1 MSAQVTITQLPAAGA
16 ITGTEA
22 VPIVQ
27 NGQTVQTT
35 TAALAGS
42 PIQTQ
47 TFLTKNQEPTLPNSR
62 ALSGG
67 TGVGLVDGGAQSTL
81 QVTLNGVSG
90 SLETA
95 SNGIIAKSGGS
106 VTGRTLSTSG
116 SGLSVTD
123 GNGVSGN
130 PTFQLTG
137 VAASVANLSGTG
149 MLALTGGG
157 TTVAGRELTGTANQI
172 SVTNGTGASGA
183 PTFAIANNA
192 VFPGTESVQVP
203 AGTTAQ
209 RPAVPV
215 NGDIRYNTDTSRFEI
230 YAGSSWTTIGAGDGT
245 VTSVSGTANQ
255 ISVANGTTT
264 PQISITSNPVL
275 PGTGS
280 VSVPAGGTAAR
291 PGSPTNGM
299 MRYNT
304 DISLFEG
311 YLNGAWTSF
320 ASAGVGVLSINTG
333 TGLTGGPITSTGT
346 ISLANTAVTAGS
358 YTAANITVNAQ
369 GQVTAASST
378 TGLVSSFSAGTTGL
392 TPASATGGA
401 VTLAGVL
408 NPANGGTGANTLT
421 GYVKG
426 TGVTAMTAS
435 ATVPTSDLSG
445 TVTNGQLS
453 NSSLTV
459 GTTNIALGA
468 TSLTLGGL
476 TSVAVTQDPT
486 TNFQVA
492 TKQYVDGLVT
502 QGISYHTPVYLESP
516 NTTGNLNATYANGG
530 TNINIIDIANGSDL
544 TFFGAPP
551 AVGDQLLTSTGNGL
565 VAGTQYWVVAEV
577 GVARQISLTYGGA
590 PITGLTNGGVTLPS
604 RYNDGVGATLTN
616 AGTQAAL
623 TIDGVLTTVGMRVLI
638 YNQTNAIQ
646 NGVYTVTTVGTV
658 STNWVLTRAIDA
670 DTYGLR
676 DPNALGFN
684 DAFFVQ
690 AGASG
695 AGETYVCTTTGS
707 IFFGLTNIS
716 FAQISSA
723 QVYTAGNGLTLTGTE
738 FALTAPVTAP
748 NGGTGQTSYA
758 TGDLLYASN
767 STTLSKRAIGTEGY
781 ALRVAS
787 GVPSWQLLS
796 TGFPVLL
803 HSGATS
809 VDVSILNGSFPVL
822 LHNGVTS
829 VNVTCF

>member
-1 MSAQVTITQLPAAGA
+1 
-16 ITGTEA
+16 
-22 VPIVQ
+22 
-27 NGQTVQTT
+27 
-35 TAALAGS
+35 
-42 PIQTQ
+42 
-47 TFLTKNQEPTLPNSR
+47 
-62 ALSGG
+62 
-67 TGVGLVDGGAQSTL
+67 
-81 QVTLNGVSG
+81 LNGVSG

-95 SNGIIAKSGGS
+95 SNGIIAKVGGA
-106 VTGRTLSTSG
+106 VAGRTLSTSG
-116 SGLSVTD
+116 AGLTVAD
-123 GNGVSGN
+123 GAGASGN
-130 PTFQLTG
+130 PTFSLTG
-137 VAASVANLSGTG
+137 IAASVANLSGTG

-245 VTSVSGTANQ
+245 VTSVSGTAGQ
-255 ISVANGTTT
+255 ITVANGTTT
-264 PQISITSNPVL
+264 PQISITTNPVL

-280 VSVPAGGTAAR
+280 VTVPAGGTAAR
-291 PGSPTNGM
+291 SASPVNGM
-299 MRYNT
+299 IRYNT
-304 DISLFEG
+304 DSALFEG

-346 ISLANTAVTAGS
+346 ISLDNTAVTAGS

-369 GQVTAASST
+369 GQITAASST

-401 VTLAGVL
+401 VTLAGTL

-435 ATVPTSDLSG
+435 ATVPTTDLSG
-445 TVTNGQLS
+445 TVTNAQLS

-502 QGISYHTPVYLESP
+502 QGISYHEPVYVESP
-516 NTTGNLNATYANGG
+516 NTVGNLNATYN
-530 TNINIIDIANGSDL
+530 NGS
-544 TFFGAPP
+544 
-551 AVGDQLLTSTGNGL
+551 S
-565 VAGTQYWVVAEV
+565 
-577 GVARQISLTYGGA
+577 
-590 PITGLTNGGVTLPS
+590 
-604 RYNDGVGATLTN
+604 GVGATLTN

-638 YNQTNAIQ
+638 YNQTAQAQ

-658 STNWVLTRAIDA
+658 STNWVLTRATDA
-670 DTYGLR
+670 NTYGIR

-690 AGASG
+690 AGSTG
-695 AGETYVCTTTGS
+695 AGETYVCTTTGV
-707 IFFGLTNIS
+707 ITFGTTAIT

-803 HSGATS
+803 HSGATT
-809 VDVSILNGSFPVL
+809 VDVSIANGSFPVL

>member
-62 ALSGG
+62 ALSSG

-95 SNGIIAKSGGS
+95 SNGIIAKTGS
-106 VTGRTLSTSG
+106 SVAGRTLQTSG
-116 SGLSVTD
+116 AGLNVTN
-123 GNGVSGN
+123 GNGTTGD
-130 PTFQLTG
+130 PTFQLSG
-137 VAASVANLSGTG
+137 VALSVANLSGTG
-149 MLALTGGG
+149 VLALTGSG
-157 TTVAGRELTGTANQI
+157 TTVSGRDLLGTANQI
-172 SVTNGTGASGA
+172 SVTDGNGASGN
-183 PTFAIANNA
+183 PTFAIADNA

-215 NGDIRYNTDTSRFEI
+215 NGDIRYNTDTARFEI

-245 VTSVSGTANQ
+245 VTNVAGTVGQ
-255 ISVANGTTT
+255 ITVANGTTT
-264 PQISITSNPVL
+264 PQISIATNPVM

-280 VSVPAGGTAAR
+280 ISVPAGGTAAR
-291 PGSPTNGM
+291 PGTPVNGM
-299 MRYNT
+299 IRYNT
-304 DISLFEG
+304 DSLVFEG
-311 YLNGAWTSF
+311 YLNNVWTAF
-320 ASAGVGVLSINTG
+320 ASSGVGVLTVNTG
-333 TGLTGGPITSTGT
+333 TGLTGGPITSSGT
-346 ISLANTAVTAGS
+346 ISIANTAVTAGS

-369 GQVTAASST
+369 GQLTAASST
-378 TGLVSSFSAGTTGL
+378 TALVSSFSAGTTGL
-392 TPASATGGA
+392 TPATATSGA
-401 VTLAGVL
+401 VTLAGTL

-435 ATVPTSDLSG
+435 ATVPTTDLSG
-445 TVTNGQLS
+445 TVTNAQLS

-468 TSLTLGGL
+468 TASTLGGL
-476 TSVAVTQDPT
+476 ISVAVTQDPT
-486 TNFQVA
+486 TNQQVA

-502 QGISYHTPVYLESP
+502 QGISYHEPVYVESP
-516 NTTGNLNATYANGG
+516 NTVGNLNATYNNG
-530 TNINIIDIANGSDL
+530 AS
-544 TFFGAPP
+544 
-551 AVGDQLLTSTGNGL
+551 
-565 VAGTQYWVVAEV
+565 
-577 GVARQISLTYGGA
+577 
-590 PITGLTNGGVTLPS
+590 
-604 RYNDGVGATLTN
+604 GVGATLTN

-638 YNQTNAIQ
+638 YNQTAQAQ

-658 STNWVLTRAIDA
+658 STNWVLTRATDA
-670 DTYGLR
+670 NTYGLR
-676 DPNALGFN
+676 DPNALGYN
-684 DAFFVQ
+684 DAFFVT
-690 AGASG
+690 AGSTG
-695 AGETYVCTTTGS
+695 AGETYVCTTTGV
-707 IFFGLTNIS
+707 ITFGTTAIT
-716 FAQISSA
+716 FAQISAA
-723 QVYTAGNGLTLTGTE
+723 QVYTAGNGLTLTGTQ
-738 FALTAPVTAP
+738 FALTAPVTAV
-748 NGGTGQTSYA
+748 NGGSGQISYT

-781 ALRVAS
+781 ALRVTS
-787 GVPSWQLLS
+787 GVPDWQLLS
-796 TGFPVLL
+796 TGFPVTL
-803 HSGATS
+803 HSGSTV
-809 VDVSILNGSFPVL
+809 VDVPISNGTFPVL

>member
-47 TFLTKNQEPTLPNSR
+47 TFLTKNQEPTLANSR
-62 ALSGG
+62 ALSSG

-90 SLETA
+90 SLET
-95 SNGIIAKSGGS
+95 SSDGIIAKSGGS

-116 SGLSVTD
+116 SGLSVTN

-137 VAASVANLSGTG
+137 VAASVAGLSGTG

-157 TTVAGRELTGTANQI
+157 TTVSGRDLTGTANQI
-172 SVTNGTGASGA
+172 DITNGNGASGA

-255 ISVANGTTT
+255 ITVANGTTT
-264 PQISITSNPVL
+264 PQISITTNPVL

-304 DISLFEG
+304 DSSLFEG

-346 ISLANTAVTAGS
+346 ISLDNTAVTAGS

-369 GQVTAASST
+369 GQITAASST

-435 ATVPTSDLSG
+435 PTVPTTDLSG
-445 TVTNGQLS
+445 TVTNAQLS

-486 TNFQVA
+486 SNFQVA

-502 QGISYHTPVYLESP
+502 QGISYHSPVYVESP
-516 NTTGNLNATYANGG
+516 NTVGNLNATYN
-530 TNINIIDIANGSDL
+530 NGS
-544 TFFGAPP
+544 
-551 AVGDQLLTSTGNGL
+551 S
-565 VAGTQYWVVAEV
+565 
-577 GVARQISLTYGGA
+577 
-590 PITGLTNGGVTLPS
+590 
-604 RYNDGVGATLTN
+604 GVGATLTN

-623 TIDGVLTTVGMRVLI
+623 TIDGVLTTVSMRVLI
-638 YNQTNAIQ
+638 YNQTDQTQ

-658 STNWVLTRAIDA
+658 STNWVLTRATDA
-670 DTYGLR
+670 NTYGLR

-690 AGASG
+690 AGSTG
-695 AGETYVCTTTGS
+695 AGETYVCTTTGV
-707 IFFGLTNIS
+707 ITFGTTAIT
-716 FAQISSA
+716 FAQISSS

>member
-47 TFLTKNQEPTLPNSR
+47 TFLTLNQEPTLANSR
-62 ALSGG
+62 ALSGS

-95 SNGIIAKSGGS
+95 SSGIIAKVGGA
-106 VTGRTLSTSG
+106 VAGRTLSTSG
-116 SGLSVTD
+116 NGLTVSD
-123 GNGVSGN
+123 GAGASGN
-130 PTFQLTG
+130 PTFSLTG

-149 MLALTGGG
+149 VLALTNSG
-157 TTVAGRELTGTANQI
+157 TTVSGRDLLGTANQV
-172 SVTNGTGASGA
+172 SVANGNGASGN
-183 PTFAIANNA
+183 PTFAIADNA

-215 NGDIRYNTDTSRFEI
+215 NGDIRYNTDTARFEI

-245 VTSVSGTANQ
+245 VTNVAGTVNQ
-255 ISVANGTTT
+255 ITVANGTTT
-264 PQISITSNPVL
+264 PQISIATNPVI

-280 VSVPAGGTAAR
+280 ISVPAGGTAAR
-291 PGSPTNGM
+291 PGTPVNGM
-299 MRYNT
+299 IRYNT
-304 DISLFEG
+304 DSLVFEG
-311 YLNGAWTSF
+311 YLNNAWTAF
-320 ASAGVGVLSINTG
+320 ASSGVGVLTVNTG

-346 ISLANTAVTAGS
+346 ISIDNTAVTAGS

-369 GQVTAASST
+369 GQLTAASST
-378 TGLVSSFSAGTTGL
+378 TALVSTFSAGTTGL
-392 TPASATGGA
+392 TPASATSGA

-435 ATVPTSDLSG
+435 ATVPTTDLSG
-445 TVTNGQLS
+445 TVTNAQLS

-476 TSVAVTQDPT
+476 TSVAVTQDPST
-486 TNFQVA
+486 ALQVA

-502 QGISYHTPVYLESP
+502 QGISYHEPVYVESP
-516 NTTGNLNATYANGG
+516 NTVGNLNATYNNG
-530 TNINIIDIANGSDL
+530 AS
-544 TFFGAPP
+544 
-551 AVGDQLLTSTGNGL
+551 
-565 VAGTQYWVVAEV
+565 
-577 GVARQISLTYGGA
+577 
-590 PITGLTNGGVTLPS
+590 
-604 RYNDGVGATLTN
+604 GVGATLTN

-638 YNQTNAIQ
+638 YNQTAQAQ
-646 NGVYTVTTVGTV
+646 NGVYTVTVVGTV
-658 STNWVLTRAIDA
+658 STNWVLTRATDA
-670 DTYGLR
+670 NTYGLR
-676 DPNALGFN
+676 DPNALGYN

-690 AGASG
+690 AGSTG
-695 AGETYVCTTTGS
+695 AGETYVCTTTGV
-707 IFFGLTNIS
+707 ITFGTTAIT

-723 QVYTAGNGLTLTGTE
+723 QVYTAGNGLTLTGTQ
-738 FALTAPVTAP
+738 FALTAPVTAV
-748 NGGTGQTSYA
+748 NGGTGQTSYT

-767 STTLSKRAIGTEGY
+767 STTLTKRAIGTEGY
-781 ALRVAS
+781 ALRVTS
-787 GVPSWQLLS
+787 GVPDWQLLS
-796 TGFPVLL
+796 TGFPITL
-803 HSGATS
+803 HSGTTV
-809 VDVSILNGSFPVL
+809 VDVPIANGSFPVL

>member
-95 SNGIIAKSGGS
+95 SNGIIAKVGGA
-106 VTGRTLSTSG
+106 VAGRTLSTSG
-116 SGLSVTD
+116 AGLTVAD
-123 GNGVSGN
+123 GAGASGN
-130 PTFQLTG
+130 PTFSLTG

-157 TTVAGRELTGTANQI
+157 TTVSGRDLTGTANQI
-172 SVTNGTGASGA
+172 DITNGNGASGA

-255 ISVANGTTT
+255 ITVANGTTT

-280 VSVPAGGTAAR
+280 VTVPAGGTAAR
-291 PGSPTNGM
+291 SASPVNGM
-299 MRYNT
+299 IRYNT
-304 DISLFEG
+304 DSALFEG

-346 ISLANTAVTAGS
+346 ISLDNTAVTAGS

-369 GQVTAASST
+369 GQITAASST

-401 VTLAGVL
+401 VTLAGTL

-435 ATVPTSDLSG
+435 ATVPTTDLSG
-445 TVTNGQLS
+445 TVTNAQLS

-502 QGISYHTPVYLESP
+502 QGISYHEPVYVESP
-516 NTTGNLNATYANGG
+516 NSVGNLNATYN
-530 TNINIIDIANGSDL
+530 NGS
-544 TFFGAPP
+544 
-551 AVGDQLLTSTGNGL
+551 S
-565 VAGTQYWVVAEV
+565 
-577 GVARQISLTYGGA
+577 
-590 PITGLTNGGVTLPS
+590 
-604 RYNDGVGATLTN
+604 GVGATLTN

-638 YNQTNAIQ
+638 YNQTAQAQ

-658 STNWVLTRAIDA
+658 STNWVLTRATDA
-670 DTYGLR
+670 NTYGLR
-676 DPNALGFN
+676 DPNALGYN

-690 AGASG
+690 AGSTG
-695 AGETYVCTTTGS
+695 AGETYVCTTTGV
-707 IFFGLTNIS
+707 ITFGTTAIT
-716 FAQISSA
+716 FAQISSS

-803 HSGATS
+803 HSGATT
-809 VDVSILNGSFPVL
+809 VDVSIANGSFPVL

>member
-47 TFLTKNQEPTLPNSR
+47 TFLTKNQEPTLANSR

-67 TGVGLVDGGAQSTL
+67 TGIGLVDGGAQSTL
-81 QVTLNGVSG
+81 QVALNGVSG

-137 VAASVANLSGTG
+137 VAASVAGLSGTG

-157 TTVAGRELTGTANQI
+157 TTVAGRDLTGTANQI
-172 SVTNGTGASGA
+172 DITNGNGASGA
-183 PTFAIANNA
+183 PTFKIADNA

-255 ISVANGTTT
+255 ITVANGTTT
-264 PQISITSNPVL
+264 PQISITTNPVL

-280 VSVPAGGTAAR
+280 VTVPAGSTAAR
-291 PGSPTNGM
+291 SASPVNGM
-299 MRYNT
+299 IRYNT
-304 DISLFEG
+304 DSALFEG

-346 ISLANTAVTAGS
+346 ISLDNTAVTAGS

-369 GQVTAASST
+369 GQITAASST

-392 TPASATGGA
+392 TPATATGGA
-401 VTLAGVL
+401 ITLAGVL

-435 ATVPTSDLSG
+435 ATVPTTDLSG
-445 TVTNGQLS
+445 TVTNAQLS

-459 GTTNIALGA
+459 GTTSIALGA

-486 TNFQVA
+486 SNFQVA

-502 QGISYHTPVYLESP
+502 QGISYHEPVYVESP
-516 NTTGNLNATYANGG
+516 NSVGNLNATYN
-530 TNINIIDIANGSDL
+530 NGS
-544 TFFGAPP
+544 
-551 AVGDQLLTSTGNGL
+551 S
-565 VAGTQYWVVAEV
+565 
-577 GVARQISLTYGGA
+577 
-590 PITGLTNGGVTLPS
+590 
-604 RYNDGVGATLTN
+604 GVGATLTN

-638 YNQTNAIQ
+638 YNQTAQAQ

-658 STNWVLTRAIDA
+658 STNWVLTRATDA
-670 DTYGLR
+670 NTYGLR
-676 DPNALGFN
+676 DPNALGYN

-690 AGASG
+690 AGSTG
-695 AGETYVCTTTGS
+695 AGETYVCTTTGV
-707 IFFGLTNIS
+707 ITFGTTAIT

-723 QVYTAGNGLTLTGTE
+723 QVYTAGNGLTLTGTQ

-758 TGDLLYASN
+758 TGDLLFASN

>member
-47 TFLTKNQEPTLPNSR
+47 TFLTLNQEPTLANSR

-95 SNGIIAKSGGS
+95 SSGIIAKVGG
-106 VTGRTLSTSG
+106 VVAGRTLSTSG
-116 SGLSVTD
+116 NGITVSD
-123 GNGVSGN
+123 GAGASGN
-130 PTFQLTG
+130 PTFSLTG

-157 TTVAGRELTGTANQI
+157 TTVSGRDLTGTANQI
-172 SVTNGTGASGA
+172 DIANGNGASGA
-183 PTFAIANNA
+183 PTFKIADNA

-215 NGDIRYNTDTSRFEI
+215 NGDIRYNTDTTRFEI

-245 VTSVSGTANQ
+245 VTNVGGTVGQ
-255 ISVANGTTT
+255 ITVANGTTT
-264 PQISITSNPVL
+264 PVVSIATNPVI

-280 VSVPAGGTAAR
+280 ISVPAGGTAAR

-299 MRYNT
+299 IRYNT
-304 DISLFEG
+304 DSLVFEG
-311 YLNGAWTSF
+311 YLNNAWTAF
-320 ASAGVGVLSINTG
+320 ASSGVGVLTVNTG

-346 ISLANTAVTAGS
+346 ISIDNTTVTAGS

-369 GQVTAASST
+369 GQLTAASST
-378 TGLVSSFSAGTTGL
+378 TALVSSFSAGTTGL
-392 TPASATGGA
+392 TPASATSGA
-401 VTLAGVL
+401 VTLAGTL

-435 ATVPTSDLSG
+435 ATVPTTDLSG
-445 TVTNGQLS
+445 TVTNAQLS

-459 GTTNIALGA
+459 GTTNIVLGA
-468 TSLTLGGL
+468 TASTLGGL

-486 TNFQVA
+486 TNLQVA

-502 QGISYHTPVYLESP
+502 QGISYHEPVYVESP
-516 NTTGNLNATYANGG
+516 NTVGNLNATYNNG
-530 TNINIIDIANGSDL
+530 AS
-544 TFFGAPP
+544 
-551 AVGDQLLTSTGNGL
+551 
-565 VAGTQYWVVAEV
+565 
-577 GVARQISLTYGGA
+577 
-590 PITGLTNGGVTLPS
+590 
-604 RYNDGVGATLTN
+604 GVGATLTN

-638 YNQTNAIQ
+638 YNQTAQ
-646 NGVYTVTTVGTV
+646 AENGVYTVTTVGTV
-658 STNWVLTRAIDA
+658 STNWVLTRATDA
-670 DTYGLR
+670 NTYGLR
-676 DPNALGFN
+676 DPNALGYN
-684 DAFFVQ
+684 DAFFVT
-690 AGASG
+690 AGSTG
-695 AGETYVCTTTGS
+695 AGETYVCTTAGVIT
-707 IFFGLTNIS
+707 FGTTAIT
-716 FAQISSA
+716 FAQISAA
-723 QVYTAGNGLTLTGTE
+723 QVYTAGNGLTLTGTQ
-738 FALTAPVTAP
+738 FALTAPVTAV
-748 NGGTGQTSYA
+748 NGGSGQISYT

-781 ALRVAS
+781 ALRVTS
-787 GVPSWQLLS
+787 GVPDWQLLS
-796 TGFPVLL
+796 TGFPITL
-803 HSGATS
+803 HSGTTV
-809 VDVSILNGSFPVL
+809 VDVPITNGTFPVL

>member
-47 TFLTKNQEPTLPNSR
+47 TFITKNQEPTLANSR

-95 SNGIIAKSGGS
+95 SSGIIAKVGGA
-106 VTGRTLSTSG
+106 VAGRTLSTSG
-116 SGLSVTD
+116 NGLTVSDGAGASGD
-123 GNGVSGN
+123 
-130 PTFQLTG
+130 PTFSLTG

-149 MLALTGGG
+149 VLALTNSG
-157 TTVAGRELTGTANQI
+157 TTVSGRDLLGTANQV
-172 SVTNGTGASGA
+172 SVTNGNGASGN
-183 PTFAIANNA
+183 PTFAIADNA

-215 NGDIRYNTDTSRFEI
+215 NGDIRYNTDTARFEI

-245 VTSVSGTANQ
+245 VTNVAGTVNQ
-255 ISVANGTTT
+255 ITVTNGTTT
-264 PQISITSNPVL
+264 PQISIATNPVI

-280 VSVPAGGTAAR
+280 ISVPAGGTAAR
-291 PGSPTNGM
+291 PGTPVNGM
-299 MRYNT
+299 IRYNT
-304 DISLFEG
+304 DTLLFEG
-311 YLNGAWTSF
+311 YLNNAWTAFS
-320 ASAGVGVLSINTG
+320 SAGVGVLTVNTG
-333 TGLTGGPITSTGT
+333 TGLTGGPITSSGT
-346 ISLANTAVTAGS
+346 ISIDNTAVTAGS

-369 GQVTAASST
+369 GQLTAASST
-378 TGLVSSFSAGTTGL
+378 TALVSTFSAGTTGL
-392 TPASATGGA
+392 TPATATSGA

-435 ATVPTSDLSG
+435 ATVPTTDLSG
-445 TVTNGQLS
+445 TVTNAQLS

-476 TSVAVTQDPT
+476 TSVAVTQDPST
-486 TNFQVA
+486 ALQVA

-502 QGISYHTPVYLESP
+502 QGISYHDPVYVESP
-516 NTTGNLNATYANGG
+516 NTVGNLTATYNNG
-530 TNINIIDIANGSDL
+530 AS
-544 TFFGAPP
+544 
-551 AVGDQLLTSTGNGL
+551 
-565 VAGTQYWVVAEV
+565 
-577 GVARQISLTYGGA
+577 
-590 PITGLTNGGVTLPS
+590 
-604 RYNDGVGATLTN
+604 GVGATLTN

-623 TIDGVLTTVGMRVLI
+623 TVDGVLTTVGMRVLI
-638 YNQTNAIQ
+638 YNQTAQ
-646 NGVYTVTTVGTV
+646 AENGVYTVTTVGTV
-658 STNWVLTRAIDA
+658 STNWVLTRATDA
-670 DTYGLR
+670 NTYGLR
-676 DPNALGFN
+676 DPNSLGYN

-690 AGASG
+690 AGSTG
-695 AGETYVCTTTGS
+695 AGETYVCTTTGV
-707 IFFGLTNIS
+707 ITFGTTAIT

-723 QVYTAGNGLTLTGTE
+723 QVYTAGNGLTLTGTQ
-738 FALTAPVTAP
+738 FALTAPVTAV
-748 NGGTGQTSYA
+748 NGGTGQTSYT

-767 STTLSKRAIGTEGY
+767 STTLTKRAIGTEGY

-796 TGFPVLL
+796 TGFPVTL
-803 HSGATS
+803 HSGSTV
-809 VDVSILNGSFPVL
+809 VDVPISNGTFPVL

>member
-1 MSAQVTITQLPAAGA
+1 M
-16 ITGTEA
+16 
-22 VPIVQ
+22 
-27 NGQTVQTT
+27 
-35 TAALAGS
+35 
-42 PIQTQ
+42 
-47 TFLTKNQEPTLPNSR
+47 
-62 ALSGG
+62 
-67 TGVGLVDGGAQSTL
+67 
-81 QVTLNGVSG
+81 
-90 SLETA
+90 
-95 SNGIIAKSGGS
+95 
-106 VTGRTLSTSG
+106 
-116 SGLSVTD
+116 
-123 GNGVSGN
+123 
-130 PTFQLTG
+130 
-137 VAASVANLSGTG
+137 
-149 MLALTGGG
+149 
-157 TTVAGRELTGTANQI
+157 
-172 SVTNGTGASGA
+172 
-183 PTFAIANNA
+183 
-192 VFPGTESVQVP
+192 
-203 AGTTAQ
+203 
-209 RPAVPV
+209 
-215 NGDIRYNTDTSRFEI
+215 IRYNTDS
-230 YAGSSWTTIGAGDGT
+230 A
-245 VTSVSGTANQ
+245 
-255 ISVANGTTT
+255 
-264 PQISITSNPVL
+264 
-275 PGTGS
+275 
-280 VSVPAGGTAAR
+280 
-291 PGSPTNGM
+291 
-299 MRYNT
+299 
-304 DISLFEG
+304 LFEG

-369 GQVTAASST
+369 GQLTAASST
-378 TGLVSSFSAGTTGL
+378 TALVSSFSAGTTGL
-392 TPASATGGA
+392 TPATATGGA

-435 ATVPTSDLSG
+435 ATVPTTDLSG
-445 TVTNGQLS
+445 TVTNAQLS
-453 NSSLTV
+453 NNSLTV
-459 GTTNIALGA
+459 GTTNIVLGA
-468 TSLTLGGL
+468 TASTLGGL

-502 QGISYHTPVYLESP
+502 QGISYHTPVYVESP
-516 NTTGNLNATYANGG
+516 NTVGNLNATYN
-530 TNINIIDIANGSDL
+530 NGS
-544 TFFGAPP
+544 
-551 AVGDQLLTSTGNGL
+551 S
-565 VAGTQYWVVAEV
+565 
-577 GVARQISLTYGGA
+577 
-590 PITGLTNGGVTLPS
+590 
-604 RYNDGVGATLTN
+604 GVGATLTN

-623 TIDGVLTTVGMRVLI
+623 TIDGVLTTVSMRVLI
-638 YNQTNAIQ
+638 YNQTDQTQ

-658 STNWVLTRAIDA
+658 STNWVLTRATDA
-670 DTYGLR
+670 NTYGIR

-690 AGASG
+690 AGSTG
-695 AGETYVCTTTGS
+695 AGETYVCTTTGV
-707 IFFGLTNIS
+707 ITFGTTAIT

-748 NGGTGQTSYA
+748 NGGTGQTSYT

-767 STTLSKRAIGTEGY
+767 STTLAKRAIGTEGY

>member
-62 ALSGG
+62 ALSSG

-90 SLETA
+90 SLET
-95 SNGIIAKSGGS
+95 SSDGIIAKSGGS

-116 SGLSVTD
+116 SGLSVTN

-137 VAASVANLSGTG
+137 VAASVAGLSGTG

-255 ISVANGTTT
+255 ITVANGTTT
-264 PQISITSNPVL
+264 PQISITTNPVL

-280 VSVPAGGTAAR
+280 VTVPAGGTAAR
-291 PGSPTNGM
+291 SASPVNGM
-299 MRYNT
+299 IRYNT
-304 DISLFEG
+304 DSALFEG

-346 ISLANTAVTAGS
+346 ISLDNTAVTAGS

-369 GQVTAASST
+369 GQITAASST

-392 TPASATGGA
+392 TPATATGGA

-435 ATVPTSDLSG
+435 ATVPTTDLSG
-445 TVTNGQLS
+445 TVTNAQLS

-502 QGISYHTPVYLESP
+502 QGISYHEPVYVESP
-516 NTTGNLNATYANGG
+516 NSVGNLNATYN
-530 TNINIIDIANGSDL
+530 NGS
-544 TFFGAPP
+544 
-551 AVGDQLLTSTGNGL
+551 S
-565 VAGTQYWVVAEV
+565 
-577 GVARQISLTYGGA
+577 
-590 PITGLTNGGVTLPS
+590 
-604 RYNDGVGATLTN
+604 GVGATLTN

-638 YNQTNAIQ
+638 YNQTAQAQ

-658 STNWVLTRAIDA
+658 STNWVLTRATDA
-670 DTYGLR
+670 NTYGIR

-690 AGASG
+690 AGSTG
-695 AGETYVCTTTGS
+695 AGETYVCTTTGV
-707 IFFGLTNIS
+707 ITFGTTAIT
-716 FAQISSA
+716 FAQISSS

-758 TGDLLYASN
+758 TGDLLFASN

-803 HSGATS
+803 HSGATT

>member
-47 TFLTKNQEPTLPNSR
+47 TFLTLNQEPTLANSR
-62 ALSGG
+62 ALSSG

-95 SNGIIAKSGGS
+95 SSGIIAKVGG
-106 VTGRTLSTSG
+106 VVAGRTLSTSG
-116 SGLSVTD
+116 NGITVSD
-123 GNGVSGN
+123 GAGASGN
-130 PTFQLTG
+130 PTFSLTG

-157 TTVAGRELTGTANQI
+157 TTVSGRDLTGTANQI
-172 SVTNGTGASGA
+172 DIANGNGASGA
-183 PTFAIANNA
+183 PTFKIADNA

-215 NGDIRYNTDTSRFEI
+215 NGDIRYNTDTTRFEI

-245 VTSVSGTANQ
+245 VTNVGGTVGQ
-255 ISVANGTTT
+255 ITVANGTTT
-264 PQISITSNPVL
+264 PVVSIATNPVI

-280 VSVPAGGTAAR
+280 ISVPAGGTAAR
-291 PGSPTNGM
+291 PGTPTNGM
-299 MRYNT
+299 IRYNT
-304 DISLFEG
+304 DSLVFEG
-311 YLNGAWTSF
+311 YLNNAWTAF
-320 ASAGVGVLSINTG
+320 ASSGVGVLTVNTG

-346 ISLANTAVTAGS
+346 ISIANTAVTAGS

-369 GQVTAASST
+369 GQLTAASST
-378 TGLVSSFSAGTTGL
+378 TALVSSFSAGTTGL
-392 TPASATGGA
+392 TPATATSGA
-401 VTLAGVL
+401 VTLAGTL

-435 ATVPTSDLSG
+435 ATVPTTDLSG
-445 TVTNGQLS
+445 TVTNAQLS

-459 GTTNIALGA
+459 GTTNIVLGA
-468 TSLTLGGL
+468 TASTLGGL

-486 TNFQVA
+486 TNLQVA

-502 QGISYHTPVYLESP
+502 QGISYHSPVYVESP
-516 NTTGNLNATYANGG
+516 DTAGNLNATYNNG
-530 TNINIIDIANGSDL
+530 AS
-544 TFFGAPP
+544 
-551 AVGDQLLTSTGNGL
+551 
-565 VAGTQYWVVAEV
+565 
-577 GVARQISLTYGGA
+577 
-590 PITGLTNGGVTLPS
+590 
-604 RYNDGVGATLTN
+604 GVGATLTN

-638 YNQTNAIQ
+638 YNQTAQ
-646 NGVYTVTTVGTV
+646 TENGVYTVTTVGTV
-658 STNWVLTRAIDA
+658 STNWVLTRATDA
-670 DTYGLR
+670 NTYGLR
-676 DPNALGFN
+676 DPNALGYN
-684 DAFFVQ
+684 DAFFVT
-690 AGASG
+690 AGSTG
-695 AGETYVCTTTGS
+695 AGETYVCTTAGVIT
-707 IFFGLTNIS
+707 FGTTAIT
-716 FAQISSA
+716 FAQISAA
-723 QVYTAGNGLTLTGTE
+723 QVYTAGNGLTLTGTQ
-738 FALTAPVTAP
+738 FALTAPVTAV
-748 NGGTGQTSYA
+748 NGGSGQISYT

-781 ALRVAS
+781 ALRVTS
-787 GVPSWQLLS
+787 GVPDWQLLS
-796 TGFPVLL
+796 TGFPVTL
-803 HSGATS
+803 HSGSTV
-809 VDVSILNGSFPVL
+809 VDVPISNGTFPVL

>member
-47 TFLTKNQEPTLPNSR
+47 TFLTLNQEPTLANSR

-95 SNGIIAKSGGS
+95 SNGIIAKVGGA
-106 VTGRTLSTSG
+106 VAGRTLSTSG
-116 SGLSVTD
+116 NGITVSD
-123 GNGVSGN
+123 GAGSSGN
-130 PTFQLTG
+130 PTFSLTG

-157 TTVAGRELTGTANQI
+157 TTVSGRDLTGTANQI
-172 SVTNGTGASGA
+172 DIANGNGASGA
-183 PTFAIANNA
+183 PTFKIADNA

-215 NGDIRYNTDTSRFEI
+215 NGDIRYNTDTTRFEI

-245 VTSVSGTANQ
+245 VTNVGGTVGQ
-255 ISVANGTTT
+255 ITVANGTTT
-264 PQISITSNPVL
+264 PVVSIATNPVI

-280 VSVPAGGTAAR
+280 ISVPAGGTAAR

-299 MRYNT
+299 IRYNT
-304 DISLFEG
+304 DSLVFEG
-311 YLNGAWTSF
+311 YLNNVWTAF
-320 ASAGVGVLSINTG
+320 ASSGVGVLSISTG

-346 ISLANTAVTAGS
+346 ISIANTAVTAGS

-369 GQVTAASST
+369 GQLTAASST
-378 TGLVSSFSAGTTGL
+378 TALVSSFSAGTTGL
-392 TPASATGGA
+392 TPATATSGA
-401 VTLAGVL
+401 VTLAGTL

-435 ATVPTSDLSG
+435 ATVPTTDLSG
-445 TVTNGQLS
+445 TVTNAQLS

-459 GTTNIALGA
+459 GTTNIVLGA
-468 TSLTLGGL
+468 TASTLGGL

-486 TNFQVA
+486 TNLQVA

-502 QGISYHTPVYLESP
+502 QGISYHSPVYVESP
-516 NTTGNLNATYANGG
+516 DTVGNLNATYNNG
-530 TNINIIDIANGSDL
+530 AS
-544 TFFGAPP
+544 
-551 AVGDQLLTSTGNGL
+551 
-565 VAGTQYWVVAEV
+565 
-577 GVARQISLTYGGA
+577 
-590 PITGLTNGGVTLPS
+590 
-604 RYNDGVGATLTN
+604 GVGATLTN

-638 YNQTNAIQ
+638 YNQTAQ
-646 NGVYTVTTVGTV
+646 AENGVYTVTTVGTV
-658 STNWVLTRAIDA
+658 STNWVLTRATDA
-670 DTYGLR
+670 NTYGLR
-676 DPNALGFN
+676 DPNALGYN
-684 DAFFVQ
+684 DAFFVT
-690 AGASG
+690 AGSTG
-695 AGETYVCTTTGS
+695 AGETYVCTTAGVIT
-707 IFFGLTNIS
+707 FGTTAIT
-716 FAQISSA
+716 FAQISAA
-723 QVYTAGNGLTLTGTE
+723 QVYTAGNGLTLTGTQ
-738 FALTAPVTAP
+738 FALTAPVTAV
-748 NGGTGQTSYA
+748 NGGSGQISYT

-781 ALRVAS
+781 ALRVTS
-787 GVPSWQLLS
+787 GVPDWQLLS
-796 TGFPVLL
+796 TGFPITL
-803 HSGATS
+803 HSGTTVVNVPIA
-809 VDVSILNGSFPVL
+809 NGSFPVL

>member
-62 ALSGG
+62 ALSSG

-95 SNGIIAKSGGS
+95 SNGIIAKVGGA
-106 VTGRTLSTSG
+106 VAGRTLSTSG
-116 SGLSVTD
+116 AGLTVAD
-123 GNGVSGN
+123 GAGASGN
-130 PTFQLTG
+130 PTFSLTG
-137 VAASVANLSGTG
+137 IAASVANLSGTG

-245 VTSVSGTANQ
+245 VTSVSGTAGQ
-255 ISVANGTTT
+255 ITVANGTTT
-264 PQISITSNPVL
+264 PQISITTNPVL

-280 VSVPAGGTAAR
+280 VTVPAGGTAAR
-291 PGSPTNGM
+291 SASPVNGM
-299 MRYNT
+299 IRYNT
-304 DISLFEG
+304 DSALFEG

-346 ISLANTAVTAGS
+346 ISLDNTAVTAGS

-369 GQVTAASST
+369 GQITAASST

-401 VTLAGVL
+401 VTLAGTL

-435 ATVPTSDLSG
+435 ATVPTTDLSG
-445 TVTNGQLS
+445 TVTNAQLS

-502 QGISYHTPVYLESP
+502 QGISYHEPVYVESP
-516 NTTGNLNATYANGG
+516 NTVGNLNATYN
-530 TNINIIDIANGSDL
+530 NGS
-544 TFFGAPP
+544 
-551 AVGDQLLTSTGNGL
+551 S
-565 VAGTQYWVVAEV
+565 
-577 GVARQISLTYGGA
+577 
-590 PITGLTNGGVTLPS
+590 
-604 RYNDGVGATLTN
+604 GVGATLTN

-638 YNQTNAIQ
+638 YNQTAQAQ

-658 STNWVLTRAIDA
+658 STNWVLTRATDA
-670 DTYGLR
+670 NTYGIR

-690 AGASG
+690 AGSTG
-695 AGETYVCTTTGS
+695 AGETYVCTTTGV
-707 IFFGLTNIS
+707 ITFGTTAIT

-803 HSGATS
+803 HSGATT
-809 VDVSILNGSFPVL
+809 VDVSIANGSFPVL

>member
-62 ALSGG
+62 ALSSG

-81 QVTLNGVSG
+81 QITLNGVSG

-95 SNGIIAKSGGS
+95 SNGIIAKVGGA
-106 VTGRTLSTSG
+106 VAGRTLSTSG
-116 SGLSVTD
+116 NGITVSD
-123 GNGVSGN
+123 GAGASGN
-130 PTFQLTG
+130 PTFSLTG

-149 MLALTGGG
+149 VLALTSSG
-157 TTVAGRELTGTANQI
+157 TTVSGRDLLGTANQV
-172 SVTNGTGASGA
+172 SVTNGNGASGN
-183 PTFAIANNA
+183 PTFAIADNA

-215 NGDIRYNTDTSRFEI
+215 NGDIRYNTDTTRFEI

-245 VTSVSGTANQ
+245 VTNVGGTVGQ
-255 ISVANGTTT
+255 ITVANGTTT
-264 PQISITSNPVL
+264 PVVSIATNPVI

-280 VSVPAGGTAAR
+280 ISVPAGGTAAR

-299 MRYNT
+299 IRYNT
-304 DISLFEG
+304 DSLVFEG
-311 YLNGAWTSF
+311 YLNNAWTAF
-320 ASAGVGVLSINTG
+320 ASSGVGVLTVNTG

-346 ISLANTAVTAGS
+346 ISIANTAVTAGS

-369 GQVTAASST
+369 GQLTAASST
-378 TGLVSSFSAGTTGL
+378 TALVSSFSAGTTGL
-392 TPASATGGA
+392 TPATATSGA
-401 VTLAGVL
+401 VTLAGTL

-435 ATVPTSDLSG
+435 ATVPTTDLSG
-445 TVTNGQLS
+445 TVTNAQLS

-459 GTTNIALGA
+459 GTTNIVLGA
-468 TSLTLGGL
+468 TASTLGGL

-486 TNFQVA
+486 TNLQVA

-502 QGISYHTPVYLESP
+502 QGISYHEPVYVESP
-516 NTTGNLNATYANGG
+516 NTVGNLNATYNNG
-530 TNINIIDIANGSDL
+530 AS
-544 TFFGAPP
+544 
-551 AVGDQLLTSTGNGL
+551 
-565 VAGTQYWVVAEV
+565 
-577 GVARQISLTYGGA
+577 
-590 PITGLTNGGVTLPS
+590 
-604 RYNDGVGATLTN
+604 GVGATLTN

-638 YNQTNAIQ
+638 YNQTAQ
-646 NGVYTVTTVGTV
+646 TENGVYTVTTVGTV
-658 STNWVLTRAIDA
+658 STNWVLTRATDA
-670 DTYGLR
+670 NTYGLR
-676 DPNALGFN
+676 DPNALGYN
-684 DAFFVQ
+684 DAFFVT
-690 AGASG
+690 AGSTG
-695 AGETYVCTTTGS
+695 AGETYVCTTAGVIT
-707 IFFGLTNIS
+707 FGTTAIT
-716 FAQISSA
+716 FAQISAA
-723 QVYTAGNGLTLTGTE
+723 QVYTAGNGLTLTGTQ
-738 FALTAPVTAP
+738 FALTAPVTAV
-748 NGGTGQTSYA
+748 NGGSGQISYT

-781 ALRVAS
+781 ALRVTS
-787 GVPSWQLLS
+787 GVPDWQLLS
-796 TGFPVLL
+796 TGFPVTL
-803 HSGATS
+803 HSGSTV
-809 VDVSILNGSFPVL
+809 VDVPISNGTFPVL

>member
-47 TFLTKNQEPTLPNSR
+47 TFLTLNQEPTLANSR
-62 ALSGG
+62 ALSSG

-116 SGLSVTD
+116 NGITVSD
-123 GNGVSGN
+123 GAGASGN
-130 PTFQLTG
+130 PTFSLTG

-157 TTVAGRELTGTANQI
+157 TTVSGRDLTGTANQI
-172 SVTNGTGASGA
+172 DIANGNGASGA
-183 PTFAIANNA
+183 PTFKIADNA

-215 NGDIRYNTDTSRFEI
+215 NGDIRYNTDTTRFEI

-245 VTSVSGTANQ
+245 VTNVGGTVGQ
-255 ISVANGTTT
+255 ITVANGTTT
-264 PQISITSNPVL
+264 PVVSIATNPVI

-280 VSVPAGGTAAR
+280 ISVPAGGTAAR

-299 MRYNT
+299 IRYNT
-304 DISLFEG
+304 DSLVFEG
-311 YLNGAWTSF
+311 YLNNAWTAF
-320 ASAGVGVLSINTG
+320 ASSGVGVLTVNTG

-346 ISLANTAVTAGS
+346 ISIANTAVTAGS

-369 GQVTAASST
+369 GQLTAASST
-378 TGLVSSFSAGTTGL
+378 TALVSSFSAGTTGL
-392 TPASATGGA
+392 TPATATSGA
-401 VTLAGVL
+401 VTLAGTL

-435 ATVPTSDLSG
+435 ATVPTTDLSG
-445 TVTNGQLS
+445 TVTNAQLS

-459 GTTNIALGA
+459 GTTNIVLGA
-468 TSLTLGGL
+468 TASTLGGL

-486 TNFQVA
+486 TNLQVA

-502 QGISYHTPVYLESP
+502 QGISYHSPVYVESP
-516 NTTGNLNATYANGG
+516 DTAGNLNATYNNG
-530 TNINIIDIANGSDL
+530 AS
-544 TFFGAPP
+544 
-551 AVGDQLLTSTGNGL
+551 
-565 VAGTQYWVVAEV
+565 
-577 GVARQISLTYGGA
+577 
-590 PITGLTNGGVTLPS
+590 
-604 RYNDGVGATLTN
+604 GVGATLTN

-638 YNQTNAIQ
+638 YNQTAQ
-646 NGVYTVTTVGTV
+646 AENGVYTVTTVGTV
-658 STNWVLTRAIDA
+658 STNWVLTRATDA
-670 DTYGLR
+670 NTYGLR
-676 DPNALGFN
+676 DPNALGYN
-684 DAFFVQ
+684 DAFFVT
-690 AGASG
+690 AGSTG
-695 AGETYVCTTTGS
+695 AGETYVCTTAGVIT
-707 IFFGLTNIS
+707 FGTTAIT
-716 FAQISSA
+716 FAQISAA
-723 QVYTAGNGLTLTGTE
+723 QVYTAGNGLTLTGTQ
-738 FALTAPVTAP
+738 FALTAPVTAV
-748 NGGTGQTSYA
+748 NGGSGQTSYT

-781 ALRVAS
+781 ALRVTS
-787 GVPSWQLLS
+787 GVPDWQLLA
-796 TGFPVLL
+796 TGFPITL
-803 HSGATS
+803 HSGTTV
-809 VDVSILNGSFPVL
+809 VDVPITNGTFPVL

>member
-47 TFLTKNQEPTLPNSR
+47 TFLTLNQEPTLANSR
-62 ALSGG
+62 ALSGS

-90 SLETA
+90 SLET
-95 SNGIIAKSGGS
+95 SSDGIIAKSGGA
-106 VTGRTLSTSG
+106 VAGRTLSTSG
-116 SGLSVTD
+116 AGLTVSD
-123 GNGVSGN
+123 GAGASGN
-130 PTFQLTG
+130 PTFSLTG

-149 MLALTGGG
+149 VLALTNSG
-157 TTVAGRELTGTANQI
+157 TTVSGRDLLGTANQV
-172 SVTNGTGASGA
+172 SVTNGNGASGN
-183 PTFAIANNA
+183 PTFAIADNA

-215 NGDIRYNTDTSRFEI
+215 NGDIRYNTDTARFEI

-245 VTSVSGTANQ
+245 VTNVAGTVDQ
-255 ISVANGTTT
+255 ITVANGTTT
-264 PQISITSNPVL
+264 PQISIATNPVI

-280 VSVPAGGTAAR
+280 ISVPAGGTAAR
-291 PGSPTNGM
+291 PGTPVNGM
-299 MRYNT
+299 IRYNT
-304 DISLFEG
+304 DSLVFEG
-311 YLNGAWTSF
+311 YLNNAWTAF
-320 ASAGVGVLSINTG
+320 ASSGVGVLTVNTG

-346 ISLANTAVTAGS
+346 ISISDTAVTAGS

-369 GQVTAASST
+369 GQLTAASST
-378 TGLVSSFSAGTTGL
+378 TALVSSFSAGTTGL
-392 TPASATGGA
+392 TPATATSGA
-401 VTLAGVL
+401 VTLAGTL

-435 ATVPTSDLSG
+435 ATVPTTDLSG
-445 TVTNGQLS
+445 TVTNAQLS

-476 TSVAVTQDPT
+476 TSVAVTQDPST
-486 TNFQVA
+486 ALQVA

-502 QGISYHTPVYLESP
+502 QGISYHDPVYVESP
-516 NTTGNLNATYANGG
+516 NTVGNLTATYN
-530 TNINIIDIANGSDL
+530 NGS
-544 TFFGAPP
+544 
-551 AVGDQLLTSTGNGL
+551 S
-565 VAGTQYWVVAEV
+565 
-577 GVARQISLTYGGA
+577 
-590 PITGLTNGGVTLPS
+590 
-604 RYNDGVGATLTN
+604 GVGATLTN

-638 YNQTNAIQ
+638 YNQTAQ
-646 NGVYTVTTVGTV
+646 AENGVYTVTTVGTV
-658 STNWVLTRAIDA
+658 STNWVLTRATDA

-676 DPNALGFN
+676 DPDSLGYN

-690 AGASG
+690 AGSTG
-695 AGETYVCTTTGS
+695 AGETYVCTTTGV
-707 IFFGLTNIS
+707 ITFGTTAIT

-723 QVYTAGNGLTLTGTE
+723 QVYTAGNGLTLTGTQ
-738 FALTAPVTAP
+738 FALTAPVTAV
-748 NGGTGQTSYA
+748 NGGSGQSSYT

-781 ALRVAS
+781 ALRVTS
-787 GVPSWQLLS
+787 GVPDWQLLS
-796 TGFPVLL
+796 TGFPITL
-803 HSGATS
+803 HSGTTV
-809 VDVSILNGSFPVL
+809 VDVPIQNGTFPVL

>member
-1 MSAQVTITQLPAAGA
+1 
-16 ITGTEA
+16 
-22 VPIVQ
+22 
-27 NGQTVQTT
+27 
-35 TAALAGS
+35 
-42 PIQTQ
+42 
-47 TFLTKNQEPTLPNSR
+47 
-62 ALSGG
+62 
-67 TGVGLVDGGAQSTL
+67 
-81 QVTLNGVSG
+81 
-90 SLETA
+90 
-95 SNGIIAKSGGS
+95 
-106 VTGRTLSTSG
+106 
-116 SGLSVTD
+116 
-123 GNGVSGN
+123 
-130 PTFQLTG
+130 
-137 VAASVANLSGTG
+137 
-149 MLALTGGG
+149 
-157 TTVAGRELTGTANQI
+157 VAGRELTGTANQI

-245 VTSVSGTANQ
+245 VTSVSGTAGQ
-255 ISVANGTTT
+255 ITVANGTTT
-264 PQISITSNPVL
+264 PQISITTNPVL

-280 VSVPAGGTAAR
+280 VTVPAGGTAAR
-291 PGSPTNGM
+291 SASPVNGM
-299 MRYNT
+299 IRYNT
-304 DISLFEG
+304 DSALFEG

-346 ISLANTAVTAGS
+346 ISLDNTAVTAGS

-369 GQVTAASST
+369 GQITAASST

-401 VTLAGVL
+401 VTLAGTL

-435 ATVPTSDLSG
+435 ATVPTTDLSG
-445 TVTNGQLS
+445 TVTNAQLS

-502 QGISYHTPVYLESP
+502 QGISYHEPVYVESP
-516 NTTGNLNATYANGG
+516 NTVGNLNATYN
-530 TNINIIDIANGSDL
+530 NGS
-544 TFFGAPP
+544 
-551 AVGDQLLTSTGNGL
+551 S
-565 VAGTQYWVVAEV
+565 
-577 GVARQISLTYGGA
+577 
-590 PITGLTNGGVTLPS
+590 
-604 RYNDGVGATLTN
+604 GVGATLTN

-638 YNQTNAIQ
+638 YNQTAQAQ

-658 STNWVLTRAIDA
+658 STNWVLTRATDA
-670 DTYGLR
+670 NTYGIR

-690 AGASG
+690 AGSTG
-695 AGETYVCTTTGS
+695 AGETYVCTTTGV
-707 IFFGLTNIS
+707 ITFGTTAIT

-803 HSGATS
+803 HSGATT
-809 VDVSILNGSFPVL
+809 VDVSIANGSFPVL

>member
-47 TFLTKNQEPTLPNSR
+47 TFLTLNQEPTLANSR
-62 ALSGG
+62 ALSSGA
-67 TGVGLVDGGAQSTL
+67 GVGLVDGGAQSTL

-95 SNGIIAKSGGS
+95 SSGIIAKVGG
-106 VTGRTLSTSG
+106 VVAGRTLSTSG
-116 SGLSVTD
+116 NGITVSD
-123 GNGVSGN
+123 GAGASGN
-130 PTFQLTG
+130 PTFSLTG

-157 TTVAGRELTGTANQI
+157 TTVSGRDLTGTANQI
-172 SVTNGTGASGA
+172 DIANGNGASGA
-183 PTFAIANNA
+183 PTFKIADNA

-215 NGDIRYNTDTSRFEI
+215 NGDIRYNTDTTRFEI

-245 VTSVSGTANQ
+245 VTNVGGTVGQ
-255 ISVANGTTT
+255 ITVANGTTT
-264 PQISITSNPVL
+264 PVVSIATNPVI

-280 VSVPAGGTAAR
+280 ISVPAGGTAAR

-299 MRYNT
+299 IRYNT
-304 DISLFEG
+304 DSLVFEG
-311 YLNGAWTSF
+311 YLNNAWTAF
-320 ASAGVGVLSINTG
+320 ASSGVGVLTVNTG

-346 ISLANTAVTAGS
+346 ISIDNTTVTAGS

-369 GQVTAASST
+369 GQLTAASST
-378 TGLVSSFSAGTTGL
+378 SALVSTFSAGTTGL
-392 TPASATGGA
+392 TPASATSGA
-401 VTLAGVL
+401 VTLAGTL

-435 ATVPTSDLSG
+435 ATVPTTDLSG
-445 TVTNGQLS
+445 TVTNAQLS

-459 GTTNIALGA
+459 GTTNIVLGA
-468 TSLTLGGL
+468 TASTLGGL

-486 TNFQVA
+486 TNLQVA

-502 QGISYHTPVYLESP
+502 QGISYHSPVYVESP
-516 NTTGNLNATYANGG
+516 DTAGNLNATYNNG
-530 TNINIIDIANGSDL
+530 AS
-544 TFFGAPP
+544 
-551 AVGDQLLTSTGNGL
+551 
-565 VAGTQYWVVAEV
+565 
-577 GVARQISLTYGGA
+577 
-590 PITGLTNGGVTLPS
+590 
-604 RYNDGVGATLTN
+604 GVGATLTN

-638 YNQTNAIQ
+638 YNQTAQ
-646 NGVYTVTTVGTV
+646 TENGVYTVTTVGTV
-658 STNWVLTRAIDA
+658 STNWVLTRATDA
-670 DTYGLR
+670 NTYGLR
-676 DPNALGFN
+676 DPNALGYN
-684 DAFFVQ
+684 DAFFVT
-690 AGASG
+690 AGATG
-695 AGETYVCTTTGS
+695 AGETYVCTTSGVIT
-707 IFFGLTNIS
+707 FGTTAIT
-716 FAQISSA
+716 FAQISAA
-723 QVYTAGNGLTLTGTE
+723 QVYTAGNGLTLTGTQ
-738 FALTAPVTAP
+738 FALTAPVTAV
-748 NGGTGQTSYA
+748 NGGSGQTSYT

-781 ALRVAS
+781 ALRVTS
-787 GVPSWQLLS
+787 GVPDWQLLS
-796 TGFPVLL
+796 TGFPVTL
-803 HSGATS
+803 HSGSTV
-809 VDVSILNGSFPVL
+809 VDVPISNGTFPVL

>member
-47 TFLTKNQEPTLPNSR
+47 TFITKNQEPTLANSR

-95 SNGIIAKSGGS
+95 SNGIIAKSGS
-106 VTGRTLSTSG
+106 AVVARTLTASG
-116 SGLSVTD
+116 NGLSITNGD
-123 GNGVSGN
+123 GVSGN
-130 PTFQLTG
+130 PTFSLTG

-149 MLALTGGG
+149 VLALTNSG
-157 TTVAGRELTGTANQI
+157 TTVSGRDLLGTANQVSI
-172 SVTNGTGASGA
+172 ANGNGASGN
-183 PTFAIANNA
+183 PTFAIADNA

-215 NGDIRYNTDTSRFEI
+215 NGDIRYNTDTARFEI

-245 VTSVSGTANQ
+245 VTNVAGTVNQ
-255 ISVANGTTT
+255 ITVANGTTT
-264 PQISITSNPVL
+264 PQISIATNPVI

-280 VSVPAGGTAAR
+280 ISVPAGGTAAR
-291 PGSPTNGM
+291 PGTPVNGM
-299 MRYNT
+299 IRYNT
-304 DISLFEG
+304 DSLVFEG
-311 YLNGAWTSF
+311 YLNNAWTAF
-320 ASAGVGVLSINTG
+320 ASSGVGVLTVNTG

-346 ISLANTAVTAGS
+346 ISIDNTAVTAGS
-358 YTAANITVNAQ
+358 YIAANITVNAQ
-369 GQVTAASST
+369 GQLTAASST
-378 TGLVSSFSAGTTGL
+378 TALVSTFSAGTTGL
-392 TPASATGGA
+392 TPATATSGA
-401 VTLAGVL
+401 VTLAGTL

-435 ATVPTSDLSG
+435 ATVPTTDLSG
-445 TVTNGQLS
+445 TVTNAQLS

-459 GTTNIALGA
+459 GTTNIVLGA
-468 TSLTLGGL
+468 TASTLGGL

-486 TNFQVA
+486 TNLQVA

-502 QGISYHTPVYLESP
+502 QGISYHDPVYVESP
-516 NTTGNLNATYANGG
+516 NTVGNLTATYNNG
-530 TNINIIDIANGSDL
+530 AS
-544 TFFGAPP
+544 
-551 AVGDQLLTSTGNGL
+551 
-565 VAGTQYWVVAEV
+565 
-577 GVARQISLTYGGA
+577 
-590 PITGLTNGGVTLPS
+590 
-604 RYNDGVGATLTN
+604 GVGATLTN

-638 YNQTNAIQ
+638 YNQTAQ
-646 NGVYTVTTVGTV
+646 AENGVYTVTTVGTV
-658 STNWVLTRAIDA
+658 STNWVLTRATDA
-670 DTYGLR
+670 NTYGLR
-676 DPNALGFN
+676 DPNSLGYN

-690 AGASG
+690 AGSTG
-695 AGETYVCTTTGS
+695 AGETYVCTTTGV
-707 IFFGLTNIS
+707 ITFGTTAIT

-723 QVYTAGNGLTLTGTE
+723 QVYTAGNGLTLTGTQ
-738 FALTAPVTAP
+738 FALTAPVTAV
-748 NGGTGQTSYA
+748 NGGTGQTSYT

-767 STTLSKRAIGTEGY
+767 STTLTKRAIGTEGY
-781 ALRVAS
+781 ALRVTS
-787 GVPSWQLLS
+787 GVPDWQLLS
-796 TGFPVLL
+796 TGFPVTL
-803 HSGATS
+803 HSGVTV
-809 VDVSILNGSFPVL
+809 VDVPIANGFFPVL

>member
-62 ALSGG
+62 ALSSG

-95 SNGIIAKSGGS
+95 SNGIIAKVGGA
-106 VTGRTLSTSG
+106 VAGRTLSTSG
-116 SGLSVTD
+116 NGLTVSD
-123 GNGVSGN
+123 GAGASGN
-130 PTFQLTG
+130 PTFSLTG

-149 MLALTGGG
+149 VLALTSSG
-157 TTVAGRELTGTANQI
+157 TTVSGRDLLGTANQV
-172 SVTNGTGASGA
+172 SVTNGNGASGN
-183 PTFAIANNA
+183 PTFAIADNA

-215 NGDIRYNTDTSRFEI
+215 NGDIRYNTDTARFEI

-245 VTSVSGTANQ
+245 VTNVAGTVNQ
-255 ISVANGTTT
+255 ITVANGTTT
-264 PQISITSNPVL
+264 PQISIATNPVI

-280 VSVPAGGTAAR
+280 ISVPAGGTAAR
-291 PGSPTNGM
+291 PGTPTNGM
-299 MRYNT
+299 IRYNT
-304 DISLFEG
+304 DSLVFEG
-311 YLNGAWTSF
+311 YLNNAWTAF
-320 ASAGVGVLSINTG
+320 ASSGVGVLTVNTG

-346 ISLANTAVTAGS
+346 ISIANTAVTAGS

-369 GQVTAASST
+369 GQLTAASST
-378 TGLVSSFSAGTTGL
+378 TALVSSFSAGTTGL
-392 TPASATGGA
+392 TPASATSGA
-401 VTLAGVL
+401 VTLAGTL

-435 ATVPTSDLSG
+435 ATVPTTDLSG
-445 TVTNGQLS
+445 TVTNAQLS

-459 GTTNIALGA
+459 GTTNIVLGA
-468 TSLTLGGL
+468 TASTLGGL

-486 TNFQVA
+486 TNLQVA

-502 QGISYHTPVYLESP
+502 QGISYHEPVYVESP
-516 NTTGNLNATYANGG
+516 NTVGNLNATYN
-530 TNINIIDIANGSDL
+530 NGS
-544 TFFGAPP
+544 
-551 AVGDQLLTSTGNGL
+551 S
-565 VAGTQYWVVAEV
+565 
-577 GVARQISLTYGGA
+577 
-590 PITGLTNGGVTLPS
+590 
-604 RYNDGVGATLTN
+604 GVGATLTN

-638 YNQTNAIQ
+638 YNQTAQAQ

-658 STNWVLTRAIDA
+658 STNWVLTRATDA
-670 DTYGLR
+670 NTYGLR
-676 DPNALGFN
+676 DPNALGYN

-690 AGASG
+690 AGSTG
-695 AGETYVCTTTGS
+695 AGETYVCTTTGV
-707 IFFGLTNIS
+707 ITFGTTAIT

-723 QVYTAGNGLTLTGTE
+723 QVYTAGNGLTLTGTQ
-738 FALTAPVTAP
+738 FALTAPVTAV
-748 NGGTGQTSYA
+748 NGGTGQTSYT

-767 STTLSKRAIGTEGY
+767 STTLTKRAIGTEGY

-803 HSGATS
+803 HSGATT
-809 VDVSILNGSFPVL
+809 VDVPIANGSFPVL